1 MASNRLIKNIS
12 ALSLLQVINYILPL
26 IIIPYLVRVVGVE
39 KYGLIAFALS
49 IAALIQIICDYGFN
63 LSATKDIVN
72 YKNNVSKISAINTSV
87 IFIKALFLLTTL
99 LLILIVSTFSEYLVE
114 NQKLFF
120 YCLIVVAGNTL
131 LPIWYFQGTEKMKYL
146 LIYGAISRVPY
157 TFFIFRFVSEE
168 GDYILVP
175 LLSGICALFSALLA
189 IAHIRYLGD
198 IQFSLP
204 SISDINRQ
212 FANGWDIFISTI
224 FIGSYNSAFPAIL
237 GITANMEAVGLYAAA
252 ERLLKVV
259 KGLYNPISQALF
271 PHFGSL
277 FISRRKIK
285 LSEINKYIYILSAM
299 TLSSS
304 LLLFLLSEKIVNLV
318 LGAEFQGAILL
329 LKIMSFIPFFAF
341 ISNIFGVQLMLNLGY
356 SNEFRKIIIFISLI
370 GLAAAFVMSAYFQ
383 EFGTAVSLLFIEFSM
398 AFGMYL
404 FFKLRIRSNL

>member
-1 MASNRLIKNIS
+1 M
-12 ALSLLQVINYILPL
+12 LQVINYTLPL
-26 IIIPYLVRVVGVE
+26 ITIPYLVRVVGVE

-87 IFIKALFLLTTL
+87 IFIKVLFLLTTL
-99 LLILIVSTFSEYLVE
+99 VLLLAVSTFSEYLVE

-120 YCLIVVAGNTL
+120 YSLIVVAGNTL

-157 TFFIFRFVSEE
+157 TFFIFCFITEKS
-168 GDYILVP
+168 DYILVP

-189 IAHIRYLGD
+189 IGHIRYLGS

-204 SISDINRQ
+204 SISDIKRQ
-212 FANGWDIFISTI
+212 LASGWDIFISTVS
-224 FIGSYNSAFPAIL
+224 IGSYNAALPAIL

-271 PHFGSL
+271 PHFASL
-277 FISRRKIK
+277 FSSGKKIK
-285 LSEINKYIYILSAM
+285 LSEINKYIYLLSAI

-318 LGAEFQGAILL
+318 LGSEFQGAVLL
-329 LKIMSFIPFFAF
+329 LQIMSFIPFFAF

-356 SNEFRKIIIFISLI
+356 SKEFRKIIIYISLI
-370 GLAAAFVMSAYFQ
+370 GVVVAIAMSAYFQ
-383 EFGTAVSLLFIEFSM
+383 EFGAAVSLLLIEFSV
-398 AFGMYL
+398 AFGMFL
-404 FFKLRIRSNL
+404 FFKLKIRSNL